1 MLLLVCSLT
10 VIGIVQ
16 SQDTPV
22 YPDGSIR
29 LVGGRN
35 PTEGNVEVFYR
46 GRWGSICDDEWDIRE
61 AYIVCKM
68 LGYNRAVRAT
78 FNSQFGRGRGEC
90 KILLCLFIFVRL
102 NLYYIREIFTHAYI
116 SFGCQSCLN
125 AICISQCVI
134 LSKTRP
140 I

>member
-1 MLLLVCSLT
+1 MYLHVVCSLMI
-10 VIGIVQ
+10 IGFIQ
-16 SQDTPV
+16 TQDAPT

-35 PTEGNVEVFYR
+35 SAEGNVEVYYK

-78 FNSQFGRGRGEC
+78 FNSQFGRGRGE
-90 KILLCLFIFVRL
+90 
-102 NLYYIREIFTHAYI
+102 
-116 SFGCQSCLN
+116 
-125 AICISQCVI
+125 
-134 LSKTRP
+134 
-140 I
+140 

>member
-1 MLLLVCSLT
+1 MLLIVFSLA
-10 VIGIVQ
+10 VIGITQ
-16 SQDTPV
+16 SQDAPV

-78 FNSQFGRGRGEC
+78 FNSQFGRGRGEYPQFYS
-90 KILLCLFIFVRL
+90 ISLSNIFIPQLLQYDSLSFPNF
-102 NLYYIREIFTHAYI
+102 FTNRY
-116 SFGCQSCLN
+116 F
-125 AICISQCVI
+125 
-134 LSKTRP
+134 
-140 I
+140 

>member
-1 MLLLVCSLT
+1 MASIFLHLVCSLMILGFIQT
-10 VIGIVQ
+10 Q
-16 SQDTPV
+16 EPSSPT

-35 PTEGNVEVFYR
+35 PTEGNVEVFYK

-78 FNSQFGRGRGEC
+78 FNSQFGRGRGEWFFRYFFLIAYYLC
-90 KILLCLFIFVRL
+90 IMTLVKKYTQKNFILKFGLC
-102 NLYYIREIFTHAYI
+102 
-116 SFGCQSCLN
+116 
-125 AICISQCVI
+125 
-134 LSKTRP
+134 
-140 I
+140 

>member
-1 MLLLVCSLT
+1 MVPTLLLMLAAVM
-10 VIGIVQ
+10 VRA
-16 SQDTPV
+16 QDGPV

-78 FNSQFGRGRGEC
+78 FNSQFGRGRDTNKC
-90 KILLCLFIFVRL
+90 
-102 NLYYIREIFTHAYI
+102 AI
-116 SFGCQSCLN
+116 SAQKCNFLVSLK
-125 AICISQCVI
+125 
-134 LSKTRP
+134 L
-140 I
+140 

>member
-1 MLLLVCSLT
+1 MVPTLLLMLAAVM
-10 VIGIVQ
+10 VRA
-16 SQDTPV
+16 QDGPV

-78 FNSQFGRGRGEC
+78 FNSQFGRGRAQGNDQ
-90 KILLCLFIFVRL
+90 KRL
-102 NLYYIREIFTHAYI
+102 KEKNRYF
-116 SFGCQSCLN
+116 SS
-125 AICISQCVI
+125 
-134 LSKTRP
+134 LSGTC
-140 I
+140 

>member
-1 MLLLVCSLT
+1 MILGFIQT
-10 VIGIVQ
+10 
-16 SQDTPV
+16 QDQPQQT

-35 PTEGNVEVFYR
+35 PTEGNVEVFYK

-78 FNSQFGRGRGEC
+78 FNSQFGRGRGKC
-90 KILLCLFIFVRL
+90 FSKYIFSYCLLPVC
-102 NLYYIREIFTHAYI
+102 YD
-116 SFGCQSCLN
+116 S
-125 AICISQCVI
+125 
-134 LSKTRP
+134 
-140 I
+140 